1 MIYQPDKPA
10 LGISEKVAR
19 EVSRAWKS
27 RKHSMCWHAICRQ
40 MQVNGF
46 LKGPSPKKAG
56 ELLTLSR
63 NQLRIMT
70 GLLTEQ
76 HHLQEHPF
84 QLGLVESPGHDRCKQ
99 ALEIG
104 SPILYDCEALVLKV

>member
-19 EVSRAWKS
+19 EVRRGWKS
-27 RKHSMCWHAICRQ
+27 GKHNVYWQAICRK

-46 LKGPSPKKAG
+46 LKGHSPKKAG
-56 ELLTLSR
+56 KLLNLSR

-70 GLLTEQ
+70 GLLIE
-76 HHLQEHPF
+76 HRHLLQ
-84 QLGLVESPGHDRCKQ
+84 GH
-99 ALEIG
+99 LF
-104 SPILYDCEALVLKV
+104 